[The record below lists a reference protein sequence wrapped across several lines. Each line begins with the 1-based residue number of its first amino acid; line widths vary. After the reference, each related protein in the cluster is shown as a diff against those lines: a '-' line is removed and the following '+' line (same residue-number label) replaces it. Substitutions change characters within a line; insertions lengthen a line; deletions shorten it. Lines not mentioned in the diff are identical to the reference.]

1 MMLGVGLW
9 LPAVAQESPATPAAD
24 PAAGVPTA
32 SGSPAPASPPP
43 AAPAPAAPAPAAPE
57 PTGAAGTSGPT
68 TEVTVSPPGA
78 PEAAP
83 APVSEAISPTP
94 PMGPG
99 GAQTADEA
107 FTTRVKTLEEQ
118 VVDLKE
124 KIYRSKA
131 RLLLLQETVL
141 GGDLSTGARAV
152 LFHKNEMGSSFVLES
167 VAYALDGAPIFTKV
181 NDNGD
186 LDKREEF
193 EIFNGRIV
201 PGQHQVAVRLVYRG
215 NGYGVFSYLEGY
227 KFKVQSSYTFNAE
240 AGKVTT
246 VRVVGFEKGGLTT
259 DLKDRPAVRY
269 DIEVSRDTP
278 RPKGA
283 DAPAPAASSET
294 K

>member
-1 MMLGVGLW
+1 MLGVGLW
-9 LPAVAQESPATPAAD
+9 LPALAQETPATAPVAPAAAA
-24 PAAGVPTA
+24 PAATAPDAPAA
-32 SGSPAPASPPP
+32 SGSPAPAAS
-43 AAPAPAAPAPAAPE
+43 
-57 PTGAAGTSGPT
+57 GAT
-68 TEVTVSPPGA
+68 TEVTVSPPGS
-78 PEAAP
+78 PGAAAASSP
-83 APVSEAISPTP
+83 EAISPTP

-181 NDNGD
+181 NEEGS
-186 LDKREEF
+186 LEKLEEF

-246 VRVVGFEKGGLTT
+246 VRIVGFEKGGLTT

-278 RPKGA
+278 KA
-283 DAPAPAASSET
+283 KDSEAPSPSASTGT

>member
-1 MMLGVGLW
+1 
-9 LPAVAQESPATPAAD
+9 
-24 PAAGVPTA
+24 
-32 SGSPAPASPPP
+32 
-43 AAPAPAAPAPAAPE
+43 
-57 PTGAAGTSGPT
+57 
-68 TEVTVSPPGA
+68 
-78 PEAAP
+78 
-83 APVSEAISPTP
+83 
-94 PMGPG
+94 MGPS

-152 LFHKNEMGSSFVLES
+152 LFHKNEMGDSFVLES

-181 NDNGD
+181 NEDGD
-186 LDKREEF
+186 LDKLEEF

-240 AGKVTT
+240 RRQGDHGARG
-246 VRVVGFEKGGLTT
+246 RLREGWPHHGPEG
-259 DLKDRPAVRY
+259 PARGALRHRGVARHAQAQGRGRLGALRFLR
-269 DIEVSRDTP
+269 DEVEAR
-278 RPKGA
+278 R
-283 DAPAPAASSET
+283 
-294 K
+294 

>member
-1 MMLGVGLW
+1 VRCASSTFCLLVTLGVGLW
-9 LPAVAQESPATPAAD
+9 LPALAQE
-24 PAAGVPTA
+24 A
-32 SGSPAPASPPP
+32 SS
-43 AAPAPAAPAPAAPE
+43 APAAAPVSPA
-57 PTGAAGTSGPT
+57 
-68 TEVTVSPPGA
+68 TEVTVSPPD
-78 PEAAP
+78 AAP
-83 APVSEAISPTP
+83 VKAEPLSQAISPTAP
-94 PMGPG
+94 SGPA

-107 FTTRVKTLEEQ
+107 FTTRVKTLEEE

-152 LFHKNEMGSSFVLES
+152 LFHKDEMGNSFVLES

-181 NDNGD
+181 NDDGD
-186 LDKREEF
+186 LEKREEF

-269 DIEVSRDTP
+269 DIEVSRDAP
-278 RPKGA
+278 RPRS
-283 DAPAPAASSET
+283 DAPAPSASSGT